1 MLPDCCLRSLIKTIC
16 LVSKRGRVEFVGLT
30 GTGRGTSVCG
40 VNSAGPIS
48 TCEDRSE
55 TYVQHAENW
64 MPRTE
69 SQVDD
74 NVHRSEMRREI
85 TVRVREVCCRLTLV
99 GILVARRRYRYGSIT
114 QVLVSTVLPGVLTW
128 EGTDELPRSQ
138 K

>member
-1 MLPDCCLRSLIKTIC
+1 
-16 LVSKRGRVEFVGLT
+16 
-30 GTGRGTSVCG
+30 
-40 VNSAGPIS
+40 
-48 TCEDRSE
+48 
-55 TYVQHAENW
+55 

-85 TVRVREVCCRLTLV
+85 TVRVREVCRRLTLV